1 MYSQWFLMQ
10 YDNRSDTANSKI
22 RLIHISDKP
31 PLLDSQKV
39 QTIVSFSAGVDFSKT
54 LNYFWFIKS
63 LSRTNLFS
71 LLIGMIKDGSKHEC
85 ILNNKKIYDDHVWA
99 TQSDYQN

>member
-1 MYSQWFLMQ
+1 MIIDLTLQIAKYNVIGLSKRPNNSIILCWRSFLG
-10 YDNRSDTANSKI
+10 DVKVF
-22 RLIHISDKP
+22 LIYQKP
-31 PLLDSQKV
+31 ES
-39 QTIVSFSAGVDFSKT
+39 
-54 LNYFWFIKS
+54 NKS
-63 LSRTNLFS
+63 FS